1 MKGLIL
7 KDFYTMSSTLKIY
20 AFLILV
26 YVAVFGIMEN
36 NPISAIMVSTQVIS
50 MCPVNALA
58 YDEQVKWD
66 KIARTAPVSAKEIV
80 VAKYIFSLLMAVA
93 AAVFST
99 LAIIIVDK
107 FRNTSDCLIAM
118 VMAIQLAMFYHSLLF
133 PTIYKFGTTKGRI
146 YTMLIMFIPAIL
158 VALFSFVGFWTS
170 AVIIMLTD
178 YGELCAAAI
187 VLLIVLMYIGSV
199 GLSVNIYKNKDL
211 Y

>member
-20 AFLILV
+20 AFLIFV

-36 NPISAIMVSTQVIS
+36 NPISAIMVSTLVIS
-50 MCPVNALA
+50 MSPVTALA
-58 YDEQVKWD
+58 YDEQSKWD
-66 KIARTAPVSAKEIV
+66 KMARTAPVSAKEIV

-118 VMAIQLAMFYHSLLF
+118 VMAVLLAMFYHSLLF

-199 GLSVNIYKNKDL
+199 GLSVKIYKNKDL
-211 Y
+211 

>member
-7 KDFYTMSSTLKIY
+7 KDFYTMSSTLKVY

-26 YVAVFGIMEN
+26 YVAVFGMMEN
-36 NPISAIMVSTQVIS
+36 NPVSAIMVSTLVIS
-50 MCPVNALA
+50 MSPVTALA
-58 YDEQVKWD
+58 YDEQSKWD
-66 KIARTAPVSAKEIV
+66 KMARTMPVTPKTV
-80 VAKYIFSLLMAVA
+80 VRAKYIFSLLMAVA

-99 LAIIIVDK
+99 VTIIIVDK

-118 VMAIQLAMFYHSLLF
+118 VMAVLLALFYHSLLF

-158 VALFSFVGFWTS
+158 VALFSFVGFWSS

-187 VLLIVLMYIGSV
+187 VLLIVLMYIGSI
-199 GLSVNIYKNKDL
+199 GLSVKIYKNKDL
-211 Y
+211 

>member
-36 NPISAIMVSTQVIS
+36 NPVSAIMVSTLVIS
-50 MCPVNALA
+50 MSPVTALA
-58 YDEQVKWD
+58 YDEQSKWD
-66 KIARTAPVSAKEIV
+66 KMARTAPVSAKEIV

-118 VMAIQLAMFYHSLLF
+118 VMAILLAMFYHSLLF

-199 GLSVNIYKNKDL
+199 GLSVKIYKNKDL
-211 Y
+211 

>member
-20 AFLILV
+20 AFLIFV

-36 NPISAIMVSTQVIS
+36 NPISAIMVSTLVIS
-50 MCPVNALA
+50 MSPVTALA
-58 YDEQVKWD
+58 YDEQSKWD
-66 KIARTAPVSAKEIV
+66 KMARTAPVSAKEIV

-118 VMAIQLAMFYHSLLF
+118 VMAVLLAMFYHSLLF

-170 AVIIMLTD
+170 TVIIMLTD

-199 GLSVNIYKNKDL
+199 GLSVKIYKNKDL
-211 Y
+211 

>member
-7 KDFYTMSSTLKIY
+7 KDFYTMSSTLKVY
-20 AFLILV
+20 TFLILV

-36 NPISAIMVSTQVIS
+36 NPVSAIMVSTLVIS
-50 MCPVNALA
+50 MSPVTALA
-58 YDEQVKWD
+58 YDEQSKWD
-66 KIARTAPVSAKEIV
+66 KMARTMPVTPKTIV
-80 VAKYIFSLLMAVA
+80 LAKYIFSLLMAVA

-99 LAIIIVDK
+99 AAIIIVDK

-146 YTMLIMFIPAIL
+146 YTMLIMFIPAII
-158 VALFSFVGFWTS
+158 VALLSFVGFWTS

-187 VLLIVLMYIGSV
+187 VLLIILMYIGSI
-199 GLSVNIYKNKDL
+199 GLSVKIYKNKDL
-211 Y
+211 

>member
-36 NPISAIMVSTQVIS
+36 NPVSAIMVSTLVIS
-50 MCPVNALA
+50 MSPVTALA
-58 YDEQVKWD
+58 YDEQSKWD
-66 KIARTAPVSAKEIV
+66 KMARTAPVSAKEIV

-118 VMAIQLAMFYHSLLF
+118 VMAILLAMFYHSLLF

-187 VLLIVLMYIGSV
+187 VLLIVLMYVGSV

-211 Y
+211 

>member
-20 AFLILV
+20 AFLIFV

-36 NPISAIMVSTQVIS
+36 NPISAIMVSTLVIS
-50 MCPVNALA
+50 MSPVTALA
-58 YDEQVKWD
+58 YDEQSKWD
-66 KIARTAPVSAKEIV
+66 KMARTAPVSAKEIV

-118 VMAIQLAMFYHSLLF
+118 VMAILLAMFYHSLLF

-187 VLLIVLMYIGSV
+187 VLMIVLMYIGSV
-199 GLSVNIYKNKDL
+199 GLSVKIYKNKDL
-211 Y
+211 

>member
-20 AFLILV
+20 AFLIFV

-36 NPISAIMVSTQVIS
+36 NPISAIMVSTLVIS
-50 MCPVNALA
+50 MSPVTALA
-58 YDEQVKWD
+58 YDEQSKWD
-66 KIARTAPVSAKEIV
+66 KMARTAPVSAKEIV

-118 VMAIQLAMFYHSLLF
+118 VMAILLAMFYHSLLF

-199 GLSVNIYKNKDL
+199 GLSVKIYKNKDL
-211 Y
+211 

>member
-20 AFLILV
+20 AFLIFV

-36 NPISAIMVSTQVIS
+36 NPISAIMVSTLVIS
-50 MCPVNALA
+50 MSPVTALA
-58 YDEQVKWD
+58 YDEQSKWD
-66 KIARTAPVSAKEIV
+66 KMARTAPVSAKEIV

-118 VMAIQLAMFYHSLLF
+118 VMAILLAMFYHSMLF
-133 PTIYKFGTTKGRI
+133 PTIYKFGTAKGRI

-199 GLSVNIYKNKDL
+199 GLSVKIYKNKDL
-211 Y
+211 